1 MYRKL
6 FTSHLPVGD
15 RFLCVCLLDASVHP
29 DGVSVFQLL
38 SHVRLFAALWTA
50 ACQAPLSSSVF
61 RLLKF
66 MSIES
71 VMLSNHLSLLLPSPF
86 PISLSQ
92 HQGLFQWVGSSH
104 QVTRVLRAW
113 ASASVLWRSIQGW
126 FPIGLTVLNPCSSQ
140 DSQGSFPA
148 PQFESISSLAF
159 SLLYSLA
166 LTSLH
171 DYWKNHSFDYIELG
185 WQSDVCFLIH
195 CLGLL

>member
-66 MSIES
+66 MSVES
-71 VMLSNHLSLLLPSPF
+71 VMLSNHLSLLLPSFPF
-86 PISLSQ
+86 SLSQ

-113 ASASVLWRSIQGW
+113 ASASVLWRLISYR
-126 FPIGLTVLNPCSSQ
+126 VDC
-140 DSQGSFPA
+140 
-148 PQFESISSLAF
+148 FESLQFTGFSRVFSSTTIWKHQF
-159 SLLYSLA
+159 FGIQPSL
-166 LTSLH
+166 
-171 DYWKNHSFDYIELG
+171 
-185 WQSDVCFLIH
+185 
-195 CLGLL
+195 